1 MYYDVQQI
9 MKSLNLSQSCVYD
22 RIKKLGLKGKK
33 VRHRTFYT
41 EEQVLCVKLD
51 VQEFEIP
58 KVIYHTQTF
67 YIYQSKMNYDM

>member
-1 MYYDVQQI
+1 MYYDVKQI

-33 VRHRTFYT
+33 VKHQTYYT
-41 EEQVLCVKLD
+41 EEQVLCIKLD
-51 VQEFEIP
+51 IKEFEIP

-67 YIYQSKMNYDM
+67 HIYESKMNYD

>member
-9 MKSLNLSQSCVYD
+9 IKTLNLSKSCVYD

-33 VRHRTFYT
+33 VKYKTFYT
-41 EEQVLCVKLD
+41 EDQVLCIKLN
-51 VQEFEIP
+51 VQEFEVQ

-67 YIYQSKMNYDM
+67 YIYQSKMNYE